1 MSLSVMENTGK
12 SDLMVKMSAMEEK
25 KENKSQ
31 AIIEIID
38 SGPLKITG
46 NFLIKDLK
54 RDKEDSSVEILLC
67 RCGRS
72 GNKPYCDE
80 SHKK

>member
-1 MSLSVMENTGK
+1 
-12 SDLMVKMSAMEEK
+12 MEEN
-25 KENKSQ
+25 KENKTK

-46 NFLIKDLK
+46 NFHLKDLK
-54 RDKEDSSVEILLC
+54 RDQEDSPLEVSLC
-67 RCGRS
+67 RCGKS
-72 GNKPYCDE
+72 GNMPYCDE

>member
-1 MSLSVMENTGK
+1 VTENTEK
-12 SDLMVKMSAMEEK
+12 SVLLINISDMEEN

-38 SGPLKITG
+38 SGPLKISG
-46 NFLIKDLK
+46 NFHIKDFK
-54 RDKEDSSVEILLC
+54 RDKETSPDEVLLC
-67 RCGRS
+67 RCG
-72 GNKPYCDE
+72 KTTTPPYCDE